1 MKRRKFIKTGLAG
14 IGVFTMSGLVVTS
27 QRAFAAAIRV
37 DLVAES
43 TPKSL
48 VGGTTTTVWQ
58 FRDVTTATAKGPG
71 ALAAG
76 FQVVSG
82 DVITINL
89 TNNLTRPV
97 GFVIPGLTVEPG
109 TQVAPGA
116 TGVYTVTAGNPGS
129 YFFADHATD
138 LLGRAMGLTGPLIVM
153 PADGS
158 QRLAPAA
165 PTFNNQYT
173 LFLSE
178 LDTRLNTAVVG
189 GGSGAAELADFEPNY
204 YFANGLSYPATTT
217 DPETAIALTVG
228 QQTAIR
234 FINGG
239 LQMNSMHFHGY
250 HVDVT
255 LRNRTPETIVV
266 EKDTVAVRVGE
277 CVDVMLNVT
286 QPGAYELH
294 NHYLPAVTGNGV
306 YPNGAMIM
314 MTAV

>member
-1 MKRRKFIKTGLAG
+1 MKRRIFIKTGIAG
-14 IGVFTMSGLVVTS
+14 VGVFTMSGLVLTS
-27 QRAFAAAIRV
+27 HRAFAAAIRI
-37 DLVAES
+37 DLIAES
-43 TPKSL
+43 ATKSL
-48 VGGTTTTVWQ
+48 VGGATTTVWQ
-58 FRDVTTATAKGPG
+58 FRDATTATAKGPG
-71 ALAAG
+71 ALASG

-82 DVITINL
+82 DVITVNL

-97 GFVIPGLTVEPG
+97 GFVIPGLSVEPG

-116 TGVYTVTAGNPGS
+116 TQTFTVTAGDPGS
-129 YFFADHATD
+129 YFFTDHATD
-138 LLGRAMGLTGPLIVM
+138 LLGRAMGLAGPLIVM

-165 PTFNNQYT
+165 PVFNNQYT
-173 LFLSE
+173 LFLNE
-178 LDTRLNTAVVG
+178 LDTRLNTAVAN
-189 GGSGAAELADFEPNY
+189 GGSGDAELANFEPNY
-204 YFANGLSYPATTT
+204 YFANGLSYPATTS

-234 FINGG
+234 FVNGG

-255 LRNRTPETIVV
+255 LRDRAAETVIV